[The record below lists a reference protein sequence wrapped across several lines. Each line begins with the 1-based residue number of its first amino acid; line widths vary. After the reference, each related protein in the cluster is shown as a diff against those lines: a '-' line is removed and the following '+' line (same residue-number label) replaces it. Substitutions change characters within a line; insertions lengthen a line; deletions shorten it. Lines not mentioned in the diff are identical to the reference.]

1 MLALIVYIRCLLK
14 AIIQLAE
21 TNIDES
27 TNIKP
32 SNQTAQPTTMTTI
45 KNQNTKT
52 HYNPITK
59 VTIMASVK

>member
-1 MLALIVYIRCLLK
+1 MIKIVIRKYIK
-14 AIIQLAE
+14 LAE

-52 HYNPITK
+52 HYNPIQ
-59 VTIMASVK
+59 